1 MIPNADKINF
11 NEEIAPSKTYRL
23 DLTNKRIYK
32 TVDGIKAVEQ
42 AIYKILQTER
52 AAYLIYS
59 LAYGSELER
68 YIGKEFEYV
77 SSDIQRAIEDALLA
91 DERILGVSDFNVERM
106 LHDGLS
112 ITFKAKTVYGEINV
126 ESEVRHENL

>member
-1 MIPNADKINF
+1 MIPNADKIEI
-11 NEEIAPSKTYRL
+11 NEEVTPSKTYRL
-23 DLTNKRIYK
+23 DLANKRIYK
-32 TVDGIKAVEQ
+32 TVDGIKAIEQ

-91 DERILGVSDFNVERM
+91 DERVLGISDFNVEQM
-106 LHDGLS
+106 LHDSLS
-112 ITFKAKTVYGEINV
+112 VTFKAKTVYGEVSI
-126 ESEVRHENL
+126 ESEVQHENL

>member
-1 MIPNADKINF
+1 MIPNADKINI
-11 NEEIAPSKTYRL
+11 NEEITPSKTYRL

-77 SSDIQRAIEDALLA
+77 SSDIQRAIKEALLA
-91 DERILGVSDFNVERM
+91 DERILGISDFNVERM

-126 ESEVRHENL
+126 ESEVQHENL

>member
-1 MIPNADKINF
+1 MIPNADKINI
-11 NEEIAPSKTYRL
+11 NEEITPSKTYRL

-91 DERILGVSDFNVERM
+91 DERILGVSEFNVERM

-112 ITFKAKTVYGEINV
+112 ITFKAKTVYGDINV
-126 ESEVRHENL
+126 ESEVQHENL

>member
-106 LHDGLS
+106 LHDGLN
-112 ITFKAKTVYGEINV
+112 ITFKAKTVYGDINV
-126 ESEVRHENL
+126 DSEVQHENV

>member
-11 NEEIAPSKTYRL
+11 NEEITPSKTYRL

-32 TVDGIKAVEQ
+32 TVDGLKAVEQ

-68 YIGKEFEYV
+68 YIGKDFEYV

-91 DERILGVSDFNVERM
+91 DERILGISDFNVEQM

-126 ESEVRHENL
+126 ESEVQHENL

>member
-1 MIPNADKINF
+1 MIPEINKIEF
-11 NEEIAPSKTYRL
+11 MKEIQPSKTYRL
-23 DLTNKRIYK
+23 DTVNKRIYK
-32 TVDGIKAVEQ
+32 TVDGLKAVEQ

-68 YIGKEFEYV
+68 YIGKDFDYV

-91 DERILGVSDFNVERM
+91 DKRV
-106 LHDGLS
+106 LS
-112 ITFKAKTVYGEINV
+112 ISEFSVLQEQNDSLNITFKVKTVFGEIDI
-126 ESEVRHENL
+126 ESEVIS